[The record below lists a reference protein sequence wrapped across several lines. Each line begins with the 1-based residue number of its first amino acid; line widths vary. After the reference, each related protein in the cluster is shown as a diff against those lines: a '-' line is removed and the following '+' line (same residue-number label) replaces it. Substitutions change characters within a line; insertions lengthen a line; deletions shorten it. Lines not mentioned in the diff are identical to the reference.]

1 MPNFVW
7 TAKNVC
13 GDPVV
18 RQIKAATIEESKAV
32 LLSEGCTDLVLK
44 EDDVIAATLEGFD
57 ERVSLFGEDIL
68 PSAEALI
75 KARERLSRVGVFSFI
90 RRNGLFLLAIL
101 AICLAFVFQNPKAA
115 TSTTLIILICAALFL
130 WLKLPLIYFNRINKA
145 KDWHRWPQV
154 LRLVERSEF
163 IRRFHFI
170 KLPRNRAECRAGGR
184 FGCGVDGDDR
194 AFYQGEVGSG
204 RSRDRV

>member
-68 PSAEALI
+68 PSA
-75 KARERLSRVGVFSFI
+75 
-90 RRNGLFLLAIL
+90 
-101 AICLAFVFQNPKAA
+101 
-115 TSTTLIILICAALFL
+115 
-130 WLKLPLIYFNRINKA
+130 
-145 KDWHRWPQV
+145 
-154 LRLVERSEF
+154 
-163 IRRFHFI
+163 
-170 KLPRNRAECRAGGR
+170 
-184 FGCGVDGDDR
+184 
-194 AFYQGEVGSG
+194 
-204 RSRDRV
+204 